1 MISGATLGVTVE
13 PLGHELSDVASA
25 LRQSTVEI
33 RTRGTGVGSGIVWDS
48 AGTIITNAHVARA
61 DRATVVL
68 SDGRELAGVVTA
80 RDSRRDLAAL
90 TVDAGGDALPAAIIG
105 HPTDLRTGEIVLAL
119 GNPLGITGALALGV
133 VHVVEQRRGAPR
145 WIHADIRLAPGNSG
159 GPLADVRGRV
169 VGVNTLIA
177 YGLGV
182 AVPVTTVLRFLA
194 DVSQGRR
201 SAGYRAA

>member
-1 MISGATLGVTVE
+1 MISGATLGLTVD
-13 PLGHELSDVASA
+13 PLGRELGDVASA

-33 RTRGTGVGSGIVWDS
+33 RTRGTGVGSGIVWNS
-48 AGTIITNAHVARA
+48 TGTIVTNAHVARG
-61 DRATVVL
+61 DRATIVL
-68 SDGRELAGVVTA
+68 SDGRELAGIVTA
-80 RDSRRDLAAL
+80 RDPRRDLATV
-90 TVDAGGDALPAAIIG
+90 TVDAGGAALPAAVIG
-105 HPTDLRTGEIVLAL
+105 HPTDLRTGELVLAL

-133 VHVVEQRRGAPR
+133 VHVVERRRGAPR
-145 WIHADIRLAPGNSG
+145 WIRADIRLAPGNSG

-182 AVPVTTVLRFLA
+182 AVPVTTVARFLA
-194 DVSQGRR
+194 DVSQARH